1 MVFRNHKVELGP
13 GADVQLPLALSK
25 YDRIQPAWHAAVVE
39 CNELRCEQMSSKC
52 RRNCFCIVPALLA
65 ALALVVGAGVAGY
78 LIDMFYLIVIG
89 MGAAMAVMITV
100 MCCMRCKNS
109 KEADTML
116 QTMEEHLL
124 TCTWRV
130 TRNCE

>member
-1 MVFRNHKVELGP
+1 MVSRNHKVELGP

-65 ALALVVGAGVAGY
+65 ALALVAGAGVAGY
-78 LIDMFYLIVIG
+78 LTGMFYLVFIG
-89 MGAAMAVMITV
+89 MVTAMIVMITV
-100 MCCMRCKNS
+100 MCCVRCRNN
-109 KEADTML
+109 EEVDTML
-116 QTMEEHLL
+116 QTMEEQLV